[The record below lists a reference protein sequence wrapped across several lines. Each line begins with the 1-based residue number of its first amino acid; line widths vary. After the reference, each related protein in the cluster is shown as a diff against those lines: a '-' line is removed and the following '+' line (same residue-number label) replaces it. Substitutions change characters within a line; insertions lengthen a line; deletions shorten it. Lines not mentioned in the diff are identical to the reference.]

1 MGNTM
6 SKQFKELLRN
16 MPEERKHHIE
26 AKKREILDEIDLQ
39 DLRHAFE
46 LTQNQLAD
54 TLKVNQAAIS
64 KMENQ
69 SDMFIST
76 LRRFIGAM
84 GGKLKIVAEF
94 PDHEIVINQFEEI
107 SVPSEAVVK

>member
-1 MGNTM
+1 MT
-6 SKQFKELLRN
+6 KQFNNLLKN
-16 MPEERKHHIE
+16 IPDERKQRIE
-26 AKKREILDEIDLQ
+26 TKKREILKEIDLQ
-39 DLRHAFE
+39 NLRQAFE

-69 SDMFIST
+69 SDMYIST

-107 SVPSEAVVK
+107 GTQSEASVQQV

>member
-1 MGNTM
+1 MT
-6 SKQFKELLRN
+6 KQFNNLLKN
-16 MPEERKHHIE
+16 IPDERKHRIE
-26 AKKREILDEIDLQ
+26 AKKREILHELDLQ
-39 DLRHAFE
+39 DLRQAFE
-46 LTQNQLAD
+46 LTQNQLAE

-76 LRRFIGAM
+76 LRRFLGAM

-107 SVPSEAVVK
+107 STQTEVATH

>member
-1 MGNTM
+1 
-6 SKQFKELLRN
+6 
-16 MPEERKHHIE
+16 MPDERKHRIE
-26 AKKREILDEIDLQ
+26 TKKQELLNDIDLRS
-39 DLRHAFE
+39 LRQALE

-76 LRRFIGAM
+76 LRRFLGAM

-94 PDHEIVINQFEEI
+94 PDHEIIINQFEEL
-107 SVPSEAVVK
+107 SNQTEVAAQ

>member
-1 MGNTM
+1 
-6 SKQFKELLRN
+6 
-16 MPEERKHHIE
+16 MPDERKHRIE
-26 AKKREILDEIDLQ
+26 TKKQELSKEIDLQ
-39 DLRHAFE
+39 NLRQALE

-69 SDMFIST
+69 SDMYIST
-76 LRRFIGAM
+76 LRRFLGAM

-107 SVPSEAVVK
+107 STQTEVAAH